1 MYIEEYFAG
10 QHREDQNYFIIYWN
24 YLNDTQR
31 IKICRCVVVRLGK
44 SWRMRSLKANLET
57 RRRMLHRNHH
67 NTIEKYLFSCRILQG
82 PAHTKLSHVHVSS
95 LLSCEN
101 SHGYWVSTELG
112 YKMVHALLSFLL
124 SAGARPVVAGAEA
137 WGAVVWVFEFI
148 SPIMARSSDIWKQII
163 ELEDDHLSRTLG
175 YEMIVSR
182 GSSPWPAP
190 ISRSNSPLTPE
201 LQGHW
206 YVRPYARFTFEKR
219 LVYC

>member
-31 IKICRCVVVRLGK
+31 IKICWCVVVRLGK

-124 SAGARPVVAGAEA
+124 STGARPVVAGAEA
-137 WGAVVWVFEFI
+137 WGVVVWVFEFI
-148 SPIMARSSDIWKQII
+148 SPIMARSSDIWKQMI
-163 ELEDDHLSRTLG
+163 E
-175 YEMIVSR
+175 
-182 GSSPWPAP
+182 
-190 ISRSNSPLTPE
+190 
-201 LQGHW
+201 
-206 YVRPYARFTFEKR
+206 
-219 LVYC
+219 